1 MSVRQQYISFL
12 VLGLL
17 AVFLGTLAWQDASNA
32 WPTNEEKT
40 LLKTFLF
47 YESWLMFLFIP
58 LVIWGF
64 KHKQVSMGFF
74 LISVIGMVF
83 GIYARF
89 IEPNLLFV
97 KHTSIQTG
105 YTLKLALISDMHYG
119 LYSTPQQMRRLVNK
133 LNTLE
138 VDAVVV
144 AGDWTYE
151 PSQKISLIEQLK
163 PFRQLKH
170 PIYSVPSNHD
180 EEMPGPPLAKELK
193 AALISNNIKPIEGQS
208 IDLGKVRLVGVGDL
222 LAFEARAERLAVLSI
237 QDKPLLL
244 LTHNPDSLY
253 ELPKLTQPF
262 VMLAGHTH
270 GGQINLPILTEKILA
285 LITREGYQRGLYPL
299 ADRNQLFV
307 TSGIGMIGLPLRFA
321 MPPVID
327 VLTFE

>member
-1 MSVRQQYISFL
+1 MSVRQQLISL
-12 VLGLL
+12 VMMMVL
-17 AVFLGTLAWQDASNA
+17 AVLLGGFAWQEANNA
-32 WPTNEEKT
+32 WPSNEEKT
-40 LLKTFLF
+40 FLKAFLY
-47 YESWLMFLFIP
+47 YESWLMWVFLP
-58 LVIWGF
+58 LVVWGF
-64 KHKQVSMGFF
+64 KHKQVSWGFA
-74 LISVIGMVF
+74 LVSVVGMIF

-89 IEPNLLFV
+89 VEPNLLFV
-97 KHTSIQTG
+97 KHSSIKTG

-119 LYSTPQQMRRLVNK
+119 LYSTSQQMQRLVAK
-133 LNTLE
+133 LNSLD
-138 VDAVVV
+138 VDAIVV

-151 PSQKISLIEQLK
+151 PSKKISLNEQLK
-163 PFRQLKH
+163 PFSQLKH
-170 PIYSVPSNHD
+170 PTYSVPGNHD

-193 AALISNNIKPIEGQS
+193 AALIANNIQPIEGQS

-222 LAFEARAERLAVLSI
+222 LAVDTRGERLAALTV

-253 ELPKLTQPF
+253 ELPKLSQPF

-270 GGQINLPILTEKILA
+270 GGQVNLPILTRKILA
-285 LITREGYQRGLYPL
+285 LVSRDGYQRGLYSL
-299 ADRNQLFV
+299 VQQNQLFV

>member
-17 AVFLGTLAWQDASNA
+17 AVFLGALAWQDASNA
-32 WPTNEEKT
+32 WPTNEEKI

-47 YESWLMFLFIP
+47 YESWLMFLFLP

-64 KHKQVSMGFF
+64 KHKKVSMGFF

-89 IEPNLLFV
+89 IDPNLLFV

-119 LYSTPQQMRRLVNK
+119 LYSTPQQMRRLVDK
-133 LNTLE
+133 LNELD

-144 AGDWTYE
+144 AGDWMYE
-151 PSQKISLIEQLK
+151 PSQKISLTEQLQ

-170 PIYSVPSNHD
+170 PIYSVPGNHD

-193 AALISNNIKPIEGQS
+193 AALMANNIKPIEGQS
-208 IDLGKVRLVGVGDL
+208 VDLGKVRLVGLGDL
-222 LAFEARAERLAVLSI
+222 LAFETRGERLAALKI

-253 ELPKLTQPF
+253 ELPILTQSF

-270 GGQINLPILTEKILA
+270 GGQVNLPILTEKILA
-285 LITREGYQRGLYPL
+285 LVTRDGYQRGLYPL
-299 ADRNQLFV
+299 TKQNQLFV

-327 VLTFE
+327 VLEMY

>member
-1 MSVRQQYISFL
+1 
-12 VLGLL
+12 
-17 AVFLGTLAWQDASNA
+17 
-32 WPTNEEKT
+32 
-40 LLKTFLF
+40 
-47 YESWLMFLFIP
+47 
-58 LVIWGF
+58 
-64 KHKQVSMGFF
+64 
-74 LISVIGMVF
+74 
-83 GIYARF
+83 
-89 IEPNLLFV
+89 
-97 KHTSIQTG
+97 
-105 YTLKLALISDMHYG
+105 
-119 LYSTPQQMRRLVNK
+119 
-133 LNTLE
+133 
-138 VDAVVV
+138 
-144 AGDWTYE
+144 
-151 PSQKISLIEQLK
+151 
-163 PFRQLKH
+163 
-170 PIYSVPSNHD
+170 
-180 EEMPGPPLAKELK
+180 MPGPPLAKELK

-222 LAFEARAERLAVLSI
+222 LAFETRAERLAALSI

>member
-1 MSVRQQYISFL
+1 MSVRQQYISLL
-12 VLGLL
+12 VLVIVAL
-17 AVFLGTLAWQDASNA
+17 FLGGLAWQEASHA

-47 YESWLMFLFIP
+47 YESWLMFLFLP

-64 KHKQVSMGFF
+64 KHKKVSMGFF
-74 LISVIGMVF
+74 LIGVIGVVF
-83 GIYARF
+83 GVYARF
-89 IEPNLLFV
+89 VEPNLLFV
-97 KHTSIQTG
+97 KYTSIKTG

-119 LYSTPQQMRRLVNK
+119 LYSTPQQMQRLVDK
-133 LNTLE
+133 LNTLD

-151 PSQKISLIEQLK
+151 PLQKISLTEKLK
-163 PFRQLKH
+163 PFSQLKY
-170 PIYSVPSNHD
+170 PVYSVPGNHD

-193 AALISNNIKPIEGQS
+193 VALLANNIKPIEGQS
-208 IDLGKVRLVGVGDL
+208 VDLGKVRLVGVGDL
-222 LAFEARAERLAVLSI
+222 LMLETRNERLAALRM

-244 LTHNPDSLY
+244 LTHNPDSFY

-285 LITREGYQRGLYPL
+285 LMTRDGYKRGLYSLP
-299 ADRNQLFV
+299 DRNQLFV
-307 TSGIGMIGLPLRFA
+307 TSGIGMVGLPLRFA

-327 VLTFE
+327 VLEMY

>member
-1 MSVRQQYISFL
+1 MKTRLPIYL
-12 VLGLL
+12 LCMVLIL
-17 AVFLGTLAWQDASNA
+17 AVVLAGLGWKEAHDA
-32 WPTNEEKT
+32 WPTNEDKT
-40 LLKTFLF
+40 LIKAVLY
-47 YESWLMFLFIP
+47 YESWLMPFLLP
-58 LVIWGF
+58 LV
-64 KHKQVSMGFF
+64 VMGFRRKHVSLGMTVF
-74 LISVIGMVF
+74 SVIGLVL

-97 KHTSIQTG
+97 KQTQINTG
-105 YTLKLALISDMHYG
+105 YSLKLALISDMHYG
-119 LYSTPQQMRRLVNK
+119 LYSTPQQMQRLVNK
-133 LNTLE
+133 LNTLK
-138 VDAVVV
+138 VDAIVV

-151 PSQKISLIEQLK
+151 PSKKISLTEQLK
-163 PFRQLKH
+163 PFSQLKY
-170 PIYSVPSNHD
+170 PIYSVPGNHD

-193 AALISNNIKPIEGQS
+193 AALIANNIKPIEGQS

-222 LAFEARAERLAVLSI
+222 LAFETRAERLAALSI